1 LIAERDETITSV
13 GFEQLWFYQRLLY
26 FETVMETTLGESR
39 EI

>member
-1 LIAERDETITSV
+1 LIAERGESITSG